1 MIIGG
6 TMAKR
11 KKGLK
16 KKQKILL
23 FSLIGIL
30 LMGGLLVTFPKF
42 YQQYKVE
49 NKEEEPVKEEAPK
62 LKIIDLN
69 SNSRPIAVMIN
80 NIGPAREVQ
89 SGLQEAYMVYEIIV
103 EGGLTRLMAV
113 YKDADTARVGS
124 IRSSR
129 HYYLDYALENDAIYV
144 HWGYSEYA
152 QNDISK
158 LKINNVNGLV
168 YGNKYFWKDN
178 TLKVATEHR
187 AFTNMDLIHQGME
200 KLGYRSTT
208 NEKPL
213 LNYSVEELDLSTIE
227 GAIPANNISI
237 TYSRSMTSSYVYD
250 AEAKNYKRS
259 VNGKP
264 HIDHAINEQNTAKNI
279 ITYQVKN
286 TTILGDVKG
295 RQNLDNI
302 GSGTGYYISDGYAVP
317 ISWSKTSRS
326 AKTIY
331 KLKDGTELKVNDGNT
346 YIQIQPVGGALVIS

>member
-1 MIIGG
+1 MKKG
-6 TMAKR
+6 R
-11 KKGLK
+11 KKVK
-16 KKQKILL
+16 KKTRAIL

-30 LMGGLLVTFPKF
+30 LLVGLIVTFPNF
-42 YQQYKVE
+42 YKQYK
-49 NKEEEPVKEEAPK
+49 EEVKDTEPIKEEAPK

-89 SGLQEAYMVYEIIV
+89 SGLQDAYMVYEMIV

-113 YKDADTARVGS
+113 YKDVDTARIGS

-158 LKINNVNGLV
+158 LKINNVNGLI
-168 YGNKYFWKDN
+168 YGNRYFWKDN

-187 AFTNMDLIHQGME
+187 AFTSMDLIHQGME

-213 LNYSVEELDLSTIE
+213 LNYSIEELDLSTME
-227 GAIPANNISI
+227 GVIPANNVSI
-237 TYSRSMTSSYVYD
+237 TYSKSMTSSYVYD

-264 HIDHAINEQNTAKNI
+264 HIDHAINEQNTTKNI

-286 TTILGDVKG
+286 TTISGDVKG
-295 RQNLDNI
+295 RQDLDTI
-302 GSGTGYYISDGYAVP
+302 GSGTGYYISNGYAVP
-317 ISWSKTSRS
+317 ITWSKTSRS

-346 YIQIQPVGGALVIS
+346 YIQIQPVGGALSIS